1 MSAALVSQAVK
12 WEARPP
18 PRRRGG
24 PAKAREV
31 VRLTRTVGRP
41 KPCFTVIIRCR
52 GCFSLLALLSLRS
65 HPHSQST
72 PARSARSADHLVPP
86 STRRSLAALATASR
100 LSVLRMKKKSA
111 SFALFPSAGDNS
123 RLTVSFQNWNRT
135 MRWKNEK
142 SFFHQFFSFL
152 EVFRPEKSHASL
164 FLLSSPGYKD
174 GRRPWRTGRG
184 SRS

>member
-1 MSAALVSQAVK
+1 MFHRNNPLPRMFFPPRSAVFAV
-12 WEARPP
+12 PP
-18 PRRRGG
+18 PLPVNPRSVCKVRG
-24 PAKAREV
+24 P
-31 VRLTRTVGRP
+31 
-41 KPCFTVIIRCR
+41 PCSPLHSSFSR
-52 GCFSLLALLSLRS
+52 GAGY
-65 HPHSQST
+65 
-72 PARSARSADHLVPP
+72 
-86 STRRSLAALATASR
+86 SLAFER
-100 LSVLRMKKKSA
+100 PQNEKKSA

-135 MRWKNEK
+135 MRRKNEN

-164 FLLSSPGYKD
+164 FLLSSPGYKG